1 MGYSLTVHETQT
13 IQELLEVVAGGSFAQ
28 AATER
33 DEVEEFTSTDKLEA
47 DELYILSSLL
57 RIRLLAFANFDEAHD
72 IVVLELGESRD
83 FGLDK
88 LIEISVIVE
97 NLDGEASARLI
108 LGELDLA
115 GDAAAEGTSK
125 NVVV

>member
-47 DELYILSSLL
+47 DELHILSSLL

>member
-33 DEVEEFTSTDKLEA
+33 DEVEEFTPTDKLEA
-47 DELYILSSLL
+47 DELHILSSLL

-97 NLDGEASARLI
+97 NLDGEASASLI

-115 GDAAAEGTSK
+115 GDATAEGTSK